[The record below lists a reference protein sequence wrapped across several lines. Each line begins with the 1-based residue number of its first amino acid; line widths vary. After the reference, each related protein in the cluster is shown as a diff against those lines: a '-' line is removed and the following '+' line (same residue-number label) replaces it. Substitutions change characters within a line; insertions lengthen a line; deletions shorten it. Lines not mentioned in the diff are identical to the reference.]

1 MRCTAKAS
9 GNDFPLHFAN
19 HKCGPLWVR
28 LRIVVRIML
37 RLSILSAVIPLAL
50 AGGVAHE
57 WNPASARQCFAA
69 AMTAPAPRAIAFT
82 DDPLTATVKVQI
94 VDRPELADLAIA
106 DDIDVT
112 DARDCGTND
121 MARLFTVSAHPRP
134 GEPIAYLT
142 READADYRI
151 YIDSAK
157 ISARQAAAMIVGA
170 RGGHTRLAA
179 HPFDR
184 EPTGSISR

>member
-1 MRCTAKAS
+1 MS
-9 GNDFPLHFAN
+9 
-19 HKCGPLWVR
+19 
-28 LRIVVRIML
+28 IVVRIML

-57 WNPASARQCFAA
+57 WNSASARQCFAA
-69 AMTAPAPRAIAFT
+69 AATAPVIRAVAFT
-82 DDPLTATVKVQI
+82 DDPAAATVKIQI

-106 DDIDVT
+106 DDIDV
-112 DARDCGTND
+112 AEAEGCGIND
-121 MARLFTVSAHPRP
+121 MARLVTVSAHPRP
-134 GEPIAYLT
+134 GEPVAYLS

-157 ISARQAAAMIVGA
+157 VSVQQAAAMIVGA

-179 HPFDR
+179 QPFDG